1 MDPPDLAA
9 AFDDSQPIVLTGQ
22 AGLIAQVVNVS
33 GGLGNYRYGL
43 IDGVGDNADFTI
55 GATDGRLSLTEAQD
69 TPTTLTAAG
78 DGQ

>member
-22 AGLIAQVVNVS
+22 AGLIAQVVKSAAVW
-33 GGLGNYRYGL
+33 GNYRYGL

-55 GATDGRLSLTEAQD
+55 GGDGRALEFDGGSGYADDLD
-69 TPTTLTAAG
+69 GGG